1 MGVAFQ
7 KALAWAIFYEILR
20 FKHLQELPMLDAL
33 PRAVDNL
40 ENYERHEGEVISGQ
54 ILSREV
60 LPLIGIRVE
69 EGDRPS
75 ALRFGCERTSQ

>member
-7 KALAWAIFYEILR
+7 KALAWAIFYELLR

-33 PRAVDNL
+33 PEAVDNL

-60 LPLIGIRVE
+60 LPLISV
-69 EGDRPS
+69 
-75 ALRFGCERTSQ
+75 